1 MRSRTNIEID
11 DRLLELVMRRYA
23 LRTKTDAVDFALRRL
38 AGEPLTIEMA
48 ISMQGAGL
56 IDELPA
62 EAPPVSGHVGTGRA

>member
-11 DRLLELVMRRYA
+11 DRLLELVMRRYT

-38 AGEPLTIEMA
+38 AGEPMTIEMA

-56 IDELPA
+56 IDELPP
-62 EAPPVSGHVGTGRA
+62 EAPVAGRGLDSGPA